1 MKNKNPIR
9 SYKRSNTET
18 PQNIFKT
25 KQLQKNQLVEQTK
38 QLQSKKSESKLQKL
52 ENKPVIITNTRNKS
66 EKNIFKSQ
74 NEVSQNQIKKEIKI

>member
-25 KQLQKNQLVEQTK
+25 KQLQ
-38 QLQSKKSESKLQKL
+38 SKKSESKLQKL
-52 ENKPVIITNTRNKS
+52 ENK
-66 EKNIFKSQ
+66 
-74 NEVSQNQIKKEIKI
+74 